1 LVSKSLYPRA
11 SHRYYKTHSLLSL
24 ILYCLNEKKGV
35 DTYTLRAMS
44 ILYFFSKKK
53 KIIKEKLGQLDIIMP
68 NFFKFHNINYLS
80 FKDLRK
86 DDFLPFKKGF
96 SYLKFVHG
104 YFHLLTL
111 HISSSSSN
119 PLM

>member
-44 ILYFFSKKK
+44 ILYFFRKKK
-53 KIIKEKLGQLDIIMP
+53 TIKEKLGQLDIIMP
-68 NFFKFHNINYLS
+68 NFFKFHNISYLS

-86 DDFLPFKKGF
+86 DDFLPFEKGF
-96 SYLKFVHG
+96 SYLKFVQG
-104 YFHLLTL
+104 YFPLLTL

-119 PLM
+119 TLM